1 MTDNEYGS
9 VCVKNSGGLF
19 QTVYFET
26 IKDKLNVRSRLVTT
40 AKDFRYPA
48 DGDGFRGPLRWR
60 LASLPWFASVI
71 ISTTDQ
77 FMNSTSLHYQ

>member
-9 VCVKNSGGLF
+9 VCVKNSGGLL

-48 DGDGFRGPLRWR
+48 DGDGFRGP
-60 LASLPWFASVI
+60 FDVGVF
-71 ISTTDQ
+71 T
-77 FMNSTSLHYQ
+77 FF